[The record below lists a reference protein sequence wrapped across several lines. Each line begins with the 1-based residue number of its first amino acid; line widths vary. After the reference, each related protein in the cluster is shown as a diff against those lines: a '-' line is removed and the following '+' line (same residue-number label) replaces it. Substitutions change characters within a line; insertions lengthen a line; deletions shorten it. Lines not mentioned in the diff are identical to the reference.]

1 MTLRNYLWLHYK
13 ALPPAVTSFTF
24 TNNQETRMLICLCAR
39 VHECV
44 AFTHMLENRVLCYCG
59 KLNNKAAL

>member
-39 VHECV
+39 VRECV
-44 AFTHMLENRVLCYCG
+44 TGDAGEPC
-59 KLNNKAAL
+59 ALLLWQTK